1 MTLFNTILPSQPRQY
16 ILVIDILV
24 DIILL
29 FLFHLKLSSNISGT
43 LIYYIKQYNNFL
55 KLLLDCFIT
64 CIVFNTTCY
73 IEMDS
78 FSATS
83 KAVILVAIYIVL
95 CLQNKTFV
103 DKVLKHSGS
112 GNCCGKCAKNLA
124 ALLRFFFSNTY
135 LTYFSGTM
143 FFSTGLK
150 RVKCILSL
158 FFSIFKY
165 RIFVFRL
172 FFNVFASNIV

>member
-1 MTLFNTILPSQPRQY
+1 MALFNTILPNQPGQY
-16 ILVIDILV
+16 ILVINILV
-24 DIILL
+24 DIIFL
-29 FLFHLKLSSNISGT
+29 FLFHLKFSSNISGA

-55 KLLLDCFIT
+55 KLLFDCFIT

-103 DKVLKHSGS
+103 DKVPKHSGS

-124 ALLRFFFSNTY
+124 ALFTVLLFQHSPD
-135 LTYFSGTM
+135 
-143 FFSTGLK
+143 
-150 RVKCILSL
+150 L
-158 FFSIFKY
+158 FFRYNVTFY
-165 RIFVFRL
+165 RTETCQVHFIAHF
-172 FFNVFASNIV
+172 

>member
-95 CLQNKTFV
+95 YLQNKTFV

-165 RIFVFRL
+165 KIFVFGL